1 MTSGGGVKTC
11 KTSESSESS
20 NPSEPS
26 TDTGIAA
33 QTLIALYSAELCT
46 LCNAQL
52 AQSPHGVKA
61 ALGPWQVHIQSCLL
75 SLPALALFGILRN

>member
-61 ALGPWQVHIQSCLL
+61 ALGPCHVTMSSVSAC
-75 SLPALALFGILRN
+75 FGTFWYS